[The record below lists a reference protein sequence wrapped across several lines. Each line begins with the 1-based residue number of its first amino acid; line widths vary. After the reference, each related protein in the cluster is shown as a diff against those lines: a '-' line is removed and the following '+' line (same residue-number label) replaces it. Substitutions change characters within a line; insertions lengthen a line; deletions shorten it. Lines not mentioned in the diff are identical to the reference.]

1 MGNQSLALFKRRA
14 RLSNNMGGYKMGLK
28 GKLGIL
34 VLGCA
39 VAVIALLIFTQK
51 EPYSTETVMDSVW
64 DKYDVQST
72 IIGEESGD
80 GKTISTLW
88 VEVYNEDDIPKVK
101 NYLEKNLSQADL
113 EYYKID
119 VSRYEPEEE
128 TS

>member
-1 MGNQSLALFKRRA
+1 
-14 RLSNNMGGYKMGLK
+14 MGLK

-72 IIGEESGD
+72 MIGEESGD
-80 GKTISTLW
+80 GKSISTLW

-101 NYLEKNLSQADL
+101 NYLEKNLSQDDL